1 MSGPI
6 VGLRPE
12 VVVIGGG
19 VAGVSSAYF
28 LAKSGVPVVLCEKG
42 RIAGEQSSRN
52 WGWIRKQGRDPREL
66 PASILALRLW
76 EGIAGEIGE
85 DIGWHKGGV
94 TYLAETPGKLA
105 HFEAWL
111 SHARD
116 HQIDSRLLSA
126 AETDALLGQSGRR
139 FAGALFTPSDARAE
153 PARAV
158 PALAR
163 AAERAG
169 ATILEGCAVRSLD
182 TEAGKVSQVLTERGA
197 IPCRAVILAAG
208 AWCSLFLRHLGVDL
222 PQLKVKASVQRT
234 GPAPLITESA
244 VGASLASFRRR
255 QDGGYTIA
263 RSGASTFDITPAA
276 LSHFRAFLPALRAN
290 WGDIR
295 LRVGRPFALELTT
308 SVRWSADRPTPFER
322 HRVLDPPP
330 DHRLLDRVLRDAA
343 DLFPQLEGA
352 RPVERWAG
360 MIDVTPD
367 EIPVLGPVS
376 GWDGLFL
383 ATGFS
388 GHGFGIGPAAGYVMA
403 QLARGEQPVVD
414 LAPFRLARFA
424 EGDVRRWPA

>member
-1 MSGPI
+1 MSGRTLD
-6 VGLRPE
+6 LRPE

-28 LAKSGVPVVLCEKG
+28 LAKAGVPVVLCEKG

-76 EGIAGEIGE
+76 EQIAGEIGE

-94 TYLAETPGKLA
+94 TYLAENPDELA
-105 HFEAWL
+105 PFEAWL
-111 SHARD
+111 AHAQG
-116 HQIDSRLLSA
+116 HQLDSRLLSA
-126 AETDALLGQSGRR
+126 AETDALLGQSARR

-169 ATILEGCAVRSLD
+169 TTILEGCAVRSLD
-182 TEAGKVSQVLTERGA
+182 TEAGKVSAVLTERGP

-208 AWCSLFLRHLGVDL
+208 AWCALFLRHLGVDL

-234 GPAPLITESA
+234 GPAPLITQSA
-244 VGASLASFRRR
+244 VGAKRAAFRRR

-263 RSGASTFDITPAA
+263 KSGASTFDITPAA
-276 LSHFRAFLPALRAN
+276 LRHFRAFLPALREN
-290 WGDIR
+290 WGNIR
-295 LRVGRPFALELTT
+295 LRVGQPFVEELTT
-308 SVRWSADRPTPFER
+308 SVRWSADAPTPFER
-322 HRVLDPPP
+322 HRALDPLP
-330 DHRLLDRVLRDAA
+330 DHRRLDRVMRDAA
-343 DLFPQLEGA
+343 DLFPQLQGT
-352 RPVERWAG
+352 RPVQRWAG

-367 EIPVLGPVS
+367 EIPVLGPVD
-376 GWDGLFL
+376 GWEGLFL

-388 GHGFGIGPAAGYVMA
+388 GHGFGIGPAAGYLMG

-414 LAPFRLARFA
+414 LASFRLARFA
-424 EGDVRRWPA
+424 EGDVRRWPG

>member
-1 MSGPI
+1 MKGR
-6 VGLRPE
+6 VAGLRPE

-19 VAGVSSAYF
+19 VAGVSSAWF
-28 LAKSGVPVVLCEKG
+28 LAKAGVPVVLCEKG

-76 EGIAGEIGE
+76 EQISGEIGE

-94 TYLAETPGKLA
+94 TYLAETLDELA
-105 HFEAWL
+105 GFETWL

-116 HQIDSRLLSA
+116 HQLDSRLLSA
-126 AETDALLGQSGRR
+126 AETDELLGQSARR
-139 FAGALFTPSDARAE
+139 FKGALFTASDARAE

-182 TEAGKVSQVLTERGA
+182 TEGGKVSHVLTERGA
-197 IPCRAVILAAG
+197 IPCRTVILAAG
-208 AWCSLFLRHLGVDL
+208 AWCALFLRHLGVDL

-234 GPAPLITESA
+234 APAPLITESA
-244 VGASLASFRRR
+244 VGATLASFRRR
-255 QDGGYTIA
+255 QDGGYTLA

-276 LSHFRAFLPALRAN
+276 LRHFRAFLPALRAN
-290 WGDIR
+290 WGNIR
-295 LRVGRPFALELTT
+295 LRVGRPFVDELTT
-308 SVRWSADRPTPFER
+308 SVRWPSDRPTPFER

-330 DHRLLDRVLRDAA
+330 DHPLLDRVLRDAA
-343 DLFPQLEGA
+343 ALFPQLEGI

-367 EIPVLGPVS
+367 EIPVLGPVA
-376 GWDGLFL
+376 GLPGLFL

-388 GHGFGIGPAAGYVMA
+388 GHGFGIGPAAGYLMA
-403 QLARGEQPVVD
+403 QLVRGEAPVVD

-424 EGDVRRWPA
+424 EGDVRRWPG